1 MATPRASD
9 RRRSPALATWL
20 ALAAATTLAGCHRKP
35 AVPPPPRLEIP
46 VHLPETASTV
56 VVPITAQLA
65 DLERALNRAVPQT
78 LWSIDREEPRCVS
91 AQRVKVFGERIKVTP
106 DLACR
111 IVGTVRR
118 GPITLSGSGKTLRI
132 NLPVNATISAEDVG
146 GIIRRETATGAASVH
161 GDVRLS
167 VNPDWTPT
175 AKVSIRYDWTTPPG
189 VTLFGKRI
197 TFVDKADQKLAGVIA
212 GLERDL
218 PKELRALD
226 ARGQAAAAWREG
238 FTVLQLN
245 EDNPPVWLRITP
257 TEIGYAGYRV
267 VGRELRLTAIAKAL
281 TQTFV
286 GDRPADPTPTPLPNL
301 VRQSKQ
307 PHLTFQ
313 IPVVADYAQLEPVL
327 ARALKKLAARGI
339 TIPRAGPVDAKFDD
353 VTIYATTDNRLA
365 VGITVEAKLRSGVIE
380 KTRGRVWLT
389 GVPDNKANSE
399 EVEIHDLRIAAET
412 DREAVNLLIDLFK
425 TPEVVEAI
433 RQSLTQDFARDYD
446 KVIGSARKAIA
457 AKRLGDFMLRVNM
470 KQVTHGR
477 VVPTGSG
484 LFLAVQ
490 ARGDASIAYQ
500 PRPRAASTLHTPGPA
515 KTR

>member
-1 MATPRASD
+1 MATPRVPD
-9 RRRSPALATWL
+9 RSPWRPRATWF
-20 ALAAATTLAGCHRKP
+20 ALIGATALAGCHRKP
-35 AVPPPPRLEIP
+35 PTPPPPRLEVP
-46 VHLPETASTV
+46 VQLPETASTV
-56 VVPITAQLA
+56 VVPITARLA

-78 LWSIDREEPRCVS
+78 LWSIDRQEPRCVP

-118 GPITLSGSGKTLRI
+118 GPITLSGSGENLRV

-167 VNPDWTPT
+167 MKPDWTPT
-175 AKVSIRYDWTTPPG
+175 AKVSIHYDWTNPPG

-197 TFVDKADQKLAGVIA
+197 TFVDKADEKLAGVIA
-212 GLERDL
+212 KLERDL

-226 ARGQAAAAWREG
+226 ARSEAAAAWREG
-238 FTVLQLN
+238 FTVLELN
-245 EDNPPVWLRITP
+245 HDNPPVWLRITP
-257 TEIGYAGYRV
+257 TQIGYSGYRV
-267 VGRELRLTAIAKAL
+267 VGRELRLTAIAQAL

-307 PHLTFQ
+307 PQLTFQ
-313 IPVVADYAQLEPVL
+313 IPVLADYTQLEPVL
-327 ARALKKLAARGI
+327 ARALRKLAARGI

-365 VGITVEAKLRSGVIE
+365 VGITVEAKLRSGVLE
-380 KTRGRVWLT
+380 TTRGRVWLT
-389 GVPDNKANSE
+389 GVPDNAANSE
-399 EVEIHDLRIAAET
+399 EVEIHDLRIAANT
-412 DREAVNLLIDLFK
+412 DHDTVNLLIELFK

-433 RQSLTQDFARDYD
+433 RRSLTQDFARDYD
-446 KVIGSARKAIA
+446 KVIGSARKALT
-457 AKRLGDFMLRVNM
+457 AKQLGDFMLRVNV

-500 PRPRAASTLHTPGPA
+500 PRRRSASTLQTPGPA